1 MRSLA
6 VYSWMETQFNK
17 KTTNGNV
24 CFRIAQNKK
33 KHEQTC

>member
-6 VYSWMETQFNK
+6 FDSWMETQFNK
-17 KTTNGNV
+17 TTPNGNV